1 MIDWHRLS
9 YSTFMLLSLVVF
21 VAARQY
27 MPKPAGLT
35 RLPWWKRALLT
46 FAGFFGGSV
55 GGKLPFAFSSTAGM
69 LSWQAWL
76 SDGKT
81 ITMALIGAYVGVEIA
96 KWFLGITVKTGDGF
110 AIPLALALA
119 VGRLGCFCNGCCY
132 GVETSLPWGVVFHDG
147 VPRHPMQIYESL
159 FHLGMAAVLWG
170 LMRGGLFRYQL
181 LKLYLI
187 CYGVYR
193 FFTEMIRP
201 EPRDWW
207 GLTFYQMV
215 SVLLIAGLSV
225 QWMFDEPRKRQEAR
239 VITDTLACS
248 PV

>member
-1 MIDWHRLS
+1 
-9 YSTFMLLSLVVF
+9 MLLSLAVF
-21 VAARQY
+21 LAARQY
-27 MPKPAGLT
+27 VPKPAGLT
-35 RLPWWKRALLT
+35 RLPWWKRAVLT
-46 FAGFFGGSV
+46 LAGFFGGAV
-55 GGKLPFAFSSTAGM
+55 GGKLPFAFSAGL

-81 ITMALIGAYVGVEIA
+81 ITMALVGAYVVVEVA

-170 LMRGGLFRYQL
+170 LMRGGWLRYQL

-201 EPRDWW
+201 EPHDWW
-207 GLTFYQMV
+207 GLTFYQAV
-215 SVLLIAGLSV
+215 SVVLIAGLSV
-225 QWMFDEPRKRQEAR
+225 QWVVDERRKRREAGH
-239 VITDTLACS
+239 VLEPLAA
-248 PV
+248 